1 MGAFIG
7 IDLGTTNSLVAY
19 IDDTGRPMIIANNE
33 GQNMTPSCVTKDG
46 DKIIVGEFARK
57 AWGIDEE
64 TAAAQFKG
72 DMGTSQTHSFDG
84 QEFTPTELST
94 FVLKKLMDTATDQV
108 GDISGAVVT
117 IPANFGHEAREATM
131 AAAKAAGLNIE
142 HIINEPTAA
151 ALYYAFKNGEELS
164 GTYAVYD
171 LGGGTFDVTIM
182 RINGQDID
190 ILASEGVKTLG
201 GSNFDK
207 KLHDIVKGKHADAT
221 GEEMD
226 DKDFKED
233 FSLIDAEEEKK
244 SLSSRSKTLAR
255 VGRQHI
261 DITREEF
268 ESAIKELVEQAT
280 MTCETV
286 IAEAGVELSDI
297 QGVFLAGGSTRI
309 PLVQESVKQ
318 VFQQEPIVQV
328 NVDEVVALGAALY
341 AAYKGDRT
349 ELSPVQQQAIEKIEV
364 LESTAMCFGTVY
376 IGEDETHGDLSLK
389 NSVIIKKGTKIPAS
403 VTELFYTIAYNQREV
418 NCRVT
423 ESKNAETDPG
433 LVKIIWEGK
442 LELPPRR
449 LRNKKIQVTYSFD
462 DNQIMHCSFLDVA
475 SGNETTID
483 LSPMASA
490 GTADVDI
497 DEIAKFLVD

>member
-72 DMGTSQTHSFDG
+72 DMGTSQTHLFDG
-84 QEFTPTELST
+84 KEFTPTELST

-207 KLHDIVKGKHADAT
+207 ELHDIVKGKHADAT

-318 VFQQEPIVQV
+318 VFQQEPIIQV

-364 LESTAMCFGTVY
+364 LESTAMCFGTLAR
-376 IGEDETHGDLSLK
+376 GEDDPSLH
-389 NSVIIKKGTKIPAS
+389 NTVIIKKGTKIPAS

-423 ESKNAETDPG
+423 ESKNAETDPR
-433 LVKIIWEGK
+433 LVKIIWEGE

-483 LSPMASA
+483 LSPVASA

>member
-1 MGAFIG
+1 MGVFIG

-46 DKIIVGEFARK
+46 NKIIVGEFARK

-318 VFQQEPIVQV
+318 VFQQEPIIQV

-364 LESTAMCFGTVY
+364 LESTAMCFGTLARE
-376 IGEDETHGDLSLK
+376 EDDPSLH
-389 NSVIIKKGTKIPAS
+389 NTVIIKKGTKIPAS
-403 VTELFYTIAYNQREV
+403 VTKLFYTIAYNQREV